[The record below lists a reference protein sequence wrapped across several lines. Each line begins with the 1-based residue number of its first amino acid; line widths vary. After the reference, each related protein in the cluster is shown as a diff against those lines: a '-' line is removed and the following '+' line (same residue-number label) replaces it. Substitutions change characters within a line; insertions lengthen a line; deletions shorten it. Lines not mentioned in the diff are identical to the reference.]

1 MDKGREMTHLNSP
14 EDDHGDAAEGMI
26 FSIQRYSIQ
35 DGPGIRTTVFL
46 KGCPLQ
52 CKWCSNPESQNP
64 YPEIM
69 VRRQKCQACERC
81 MESCESGAITMV
93 DGAVH
98 IDRSVCVLCMRCVDA
113 CPTGTLEVA
122 GKLMTLEEVVEE
134 SSRDE
139 LFYQNS
145 GGGVTLSGGEPL
157 YQPEFTYHFLRRCK
171 ERALSTA
178 LDTCGYAQWEILERV
193 LPFTDVVLFDLKHLD
208 TAMHLEGT
216 GVGNELI
223 RDNLKRILLEG
234 KTRVWIRIPVITGYN
249 DSEQYI
255 MDLAVAIR
263 DMPVEKISLLGYH
276 EWGRSK
282 YASLG
287 REYPLDGT
295 VALDKDRLERLKE
308 IMESEGL
315 SVTIDY

>member
-1 MDKGREMTHLNSP
+1 MTFLSSSEN
-14 EDDHGDAAEGMI
+14 DRRDAMEGMI

-35 DGPGIRTTVFL
+35 DGPGIRTTVFM

-52 CKWCSNPESQNP
+52 CKWCSNPESQSS

-81 MESCESGAITMV
+81 TESCESGAINLV
-93 DGAVH
+93 DGAAH
-98 IDRSVCVLCMRCVDA
+98 INRSVCVRCMSCVDA
-113 CPTGTLEVA
+113 CPTGTLETV
-122 GKLMTLEEVVEE
+122 GKSMSLEEVVEE

-157 YQPEFTYHFLRRCK
+157 YQPEFTYHLLKSCK

-178 LDTCGYAQWEILERV
+178 LDTCGYTPWENLESILQ
-193 LPFTDVVLFDLKHLD
+193 FTDLILFDLKHLD
-208 TAMHLEGT
+208 PEMHLKGT
-216 GVGNELI
+216 GVRNELI
-223 RDNLKRILLEG
+223 RDNLKRIVLGG

-249 DSEQYI
+249 DSEQYM
-255 MDLAVAIR
+255 MDLAVFVR

-276 EWGRSK
+276 EWGKSK

-295 VALDKDRLERLKE
+295 AALDEERLDRLRS

-315 SVTIDY
+315 SVTIGF

>member
-1 MDKGREMTHLNSP
+1 MTFLGSSKS
-14 EDDHGDAAEGMI
+14 DRRDAVGGMI

-35 DGPGIRTTVFL
+35 DGPGIRTTVFM

-52 CKWCSNPESQNP
+52 CRWCSNPESQNP

-69 VRRQKCQACERC
+69 VRRQKCQACGRC
-81 MESCESGAITMV
+81 VESCESGAVSLV
-93 DGAVH
+93 DGAAH
-98 IDRSVCVLCMRCVDA
+98 IDRSVCVRCMSCVEA
-113 CPTGTLEVA
+113 CPTGTLEIT
-122 GKLMTLEEVVEE
+122 GKSMSLEEVIDE

-139 LFYQNS
+139 IFYQNS

-157 YQPEFTYHFLRRCK
+157 YQPEFTYQLLKSCK

-178 LDTCGYAQWEILERV
+178 LDTCGYAPWEHLERV
-193 LPFTDVVLFDLKHLD
+193 LQFTDLILFDLKHLD
-208 TAMHLEGT
+208 PEIHLEGT
-216 GVGNELI
+216 GVRNELI
-223 RDNLKRILLEG
+223 RDNLERIVRAG
-234 KTRVWIRIPVITGYN
+234 RSRIWIRIPVITGYN
-249 DSEQYI
+249 DSEPYVK
-255 MDLAVAIR
+255 DLALAMR

-282 YASLG
+282 YTSLG

-295 VALDKDRLERLKE
+295 AALDEERLNSLRG

-315 SVTIDY
+315 SVTVGF

>member
-1 MDKGREMTHLNSP
+1 MTFLSSSEN
-14 EDDHGDAAEGMI
+14 DRRDAMGGMI

-35 DGPGIRTTVFL
+35 DGPGIRTTVFM

-52 CKWCSNPESQNP
+52 CKWCSNPESQSP

-69 VRRQKCQACERC
+69 VRRQKCQACGKC
-81 MESCESGAITMV
+81 MESCESGAINLV
-93 DGAVH
+93 DGAAH
-98 IDRSVCVLCMRCVDA
+98 INRSVCVRCMSCVDA
-113 CPTGTLEVA
+113 CPTGTLEIV
-122 GKLMTLEEVVEE
+122 GKSMSLEEVIEE

-157 YQPEFTYHFLRRCK
+157 HQPEFTYHLLKGCK

-178 LDTCGYAQWEILERV
+178 LDTCGYAPWENLESILQ
-193 LPFTDVVLFDLKHLD
+193 FTDLILFDLKHLD
-208 TAMHLEGT
+208 PKMHLEGT
-216 GVGNELI
+216 GVRNELI
-223 RDNLKRILLEG
+223 RDNLKRIALGG

-249 DSEQYI
+249 DSEQYM
-255 MDLAVAIR
+255 MDLAVSIR

-276 EWGRSK
+276 EWGKSK

-295 VALDKDRLERLKE
+295 AALDEERLDRLRS

-315 SVTIDY
+315 SVTIGF

>member
-1 MDKGREMTHLNSP
+1 MTFLSSSEN
-14 EDDHGDAAEGMI
+14 DRRDAMEGMI

-35 DGPGIRTTVFL
+35 DGPGIRTTVFM

-52 CKWCSNPESQNP
+52 CRWCSNPESQNP

-69 VRRQKCQACERC
+69 VRRQKCQACGRC
-81 MESCESGAITMV
+81 VESCESGAINLV
-93 DGAVH
+93 DDAAH
-98 IDRSVCVLCMRCVDA
+98 INRSVCVRCMSCVDA
-113 CPTGTLEVA
+113 CPTGTLEIV
-122 GKLMTLEEVVEE
+122 GKSMSLEEVVEE

-157 YQPEFTYHFLRRCK
+157 YQPEFTYHLLKSCK

-178 LDTCGYAQWEILERV
+178 LDTCGYAPWENLESILR
-193 LPFTDVVLFDLKHLD
+193 FTDLILFDLKHLD
-208 TAMHLEGT
+208 PEMHLEGT
-216 GVGNELI
+216 GVRNELI
-223 RDNLKRILLEG
+223 RDNLKRIVLGG

-249 DSEQYI
+249 DSEQYM
-255 MDLAVAIR
+255 MDLAVSVR

-276 EWGRSK
+276 EWGKSK

-295 VALDKDRLERLKE
+295 AALDEERLDRLRS

-315 SVTIDY
+315 SVTIGF